1 MLQRYD
7 VKSRRDVV
15 DGRVSAQ
22 DAVNEFMTMW
32 GKAGDSIY
40 HLGRILRILRRY
52 RCIHC
57 R

>member
-32 GKAGDSIY
+32 GKLAI
-40 HLGRILRILRRY
+40 HLSLGKNFTNFTPI
-52 RCIHC
+52 
-57 R
+57 